1 MLKPFFNVSI
11 NELNEINSHL
21 DEPFT
26 NSFNIIPLVETDD
39 VYPFTSCK
47 FHMIGKKL
55 ISNGKKSRKDKED
68 DIRKKLKSSFLK
80 NLRKAIN
87 KRL

>member
-1 MLKPFFNVSI
+1 
-11 NELNEINSHL
+11 
-21 DEPFT
+21 
-26 NSFNIIPLVETDD
+26 
-39 VYPFTSCK
+39 
-47 FHMIGKKL
+47 MIGKKL